1 MACAK
6 CSNGPN
12 NHPFF
17 CACKC
22 HIVNPGPVDHY
33 VIGEAWY
40 SHDNGLTWERFP
52 SQETINRNKRT
63 GTMIV
68 IGIDKER
75 GEIKIKVCP

>member
-1 MACAK
+1 
-6 CSNGPN
+6 
-12 NHPFF
+12 
-17 CACKC
+17 
-22 HIVNPGPVDHY
+22 VDHY